1 MAQNAL
7 NTDEQTLHSDIALAL
22 ASAYD
27 IIYLVD
33 TESGQFTQFSTSER
47 FEKLGLTEMKNGDF
61 FDVVNQVAQRA
72 IHNED
77 RQKLLRVTN
86 KQTLMQE
93 LEKNGSVTLTYRQ
106 VINGREEYINL
117 LALVPGNDLQ
127 HFVVAIRN
135 VDAQVRREQE
145 KEEKSAIYN
154 RLALSLAGRYEIIY
168 DIDIHTGEYIQ
179 YDSGSGYGELDIN
192 VRGEDFF
199 TNAREDIKSLIHP
212 DDLEKM
218 LREIDRDSLLDSIDK
233 NGSLSLTYRQ
243 LINGS
248 YQYVT
253 LLAVRSRSGDDH
265 IIIGVINV
273 DAQQRR
279 VMSIQQKTMTLN
291 RIIQALASH
300 FEVIY
305 CVNICTDEYEQ
316 YSASKGFSEFN
327 IAQKGKDF
335 FNESLN
341 NIRIYIYEED
351 YPLLAS
357 AMQKENFLECLG
369 SNGAFTLKYRLMLD
383 GRPQFVTLFAVRAPE
398 DPDHVIIAVV
408 NVDTVTRKEIAIIEA
423 RDNAIDM
430 MNHDP
435 LTGLYSK
442 HAYDDKAAELEK
454 QIFNDAAEFSLIIID
469 VNDLKTVNDSQG
481 HSEGDRQLRA
491 VGRLLSE
498 VFRNCP
504 VYRLGGDEF
513 AVILQGQDNEHGEEL
528 IAQLSEKN
536 EHNKLKGKLTLAVGM
551 ASYDPLR
558 DNDLGDVFERADRAM
573 YRQKRKLKQQ

>member
-7 NTDEQTLHSDIALAL
+7 NTDEQTLHSDIALAF

-33 TESGQFTQFSTSER
+33 SESGQFTQFSTSER

-233 NGSLSLTYRQ
+233 NGSLSK
-243 LINGS
+243 I
-248 YQYVT
+248 
-253 LLAVRSRSGDDH
+253 
-265 IIIGVINV
+265 
-273 DAQQRR
+273 
-279 VMSIQQKTMTLN
+279 
-291 RIIQALASH
+291 
-300 FEVIY
+300 
-305 CVNICTDEYEQ
+305 
-316 YSASKGFSEFN
+316 
-327 IAQKGKDF
+327 
-335 FNESLN
+335 
-341 NIRIYIYEED
+341 
-351 YPLLAS
+351 
-357 AMQKENFLECLG
+357 
-369 SNGAFTLKYRLMLD
+369 
-383 GRPQFVTLFAVRAPE
+383 
-398 DPDHVIIAVV
+398 
-408 NVDTVTRKEIAIIEA
+408 
-423 RDNAIDM
+423 
-430 MNHDP
+430 
-435 LTGLYSK
+435 
-442 HAYDDKAAELEK
+442 
-454 QIFNDAAEFSLIIID
+454 
-469 VNDLKTVNDSQG
+469 
-481 HSEGDRQLRA
+481 
-491 VGRLLSE
+491 
-498 VFRNCP
+498 
-504 VYRLGGDEF
+504 
-513 AVILQGQDNEHGEEL
+513 
-528 IAQLSEKN
+528 
-536 EHNKLKGKLTLAVGM
+536 
-551 ASYDPLR
+551 
-558 DNDLGDVFERADRAM
+558 
-573 YRQKRKLKQQ
+573 

>member
-7 NTDEQTLHSDIALAL
+7 NTDEQTLHSDIALAF

-33 TESGQFTQFSTSER
+33 SESGQFTQFSTSER

-61 FDVVNQVAQRA
+61 FDVVNRVAQRA

-145 KEEKSAIYN
+145 KEQKSAIYN

-291 RIIQALASH
+291 RII
-300 FEVIY
+300 
-305 CVNICTDEYEQ
+305 
-316 YSASKGFSEFN
+316 
-327 IAQKGKDF
+327 
-335 FNESLN
+335 ESLN

-491 VGRLLSE
+491 VGMLLSE

-573 YRQKRKLKQQ
+573 YKQKRRLKQQ